1 MERIPLC
8 IPALGDEEVNAV
20 EEVLRNGWLA
30 HGPKNHEFE
39 ELFQKH
45 LNVKHAITMNSC
57 TSALHIA
64 LEALNIQGEVI
75 TPSFTWVATVNA
87 IILAGAT
94 PIFVDIDKN
103 TRNIS
108 PQAIETAIT
117 DKTEAIMVVHYG
129 GLPAD
134 MPAIIKIAQKHNL
147 RLIEDSAECLGAT
160 YNDIQVGTY
169 DMGCFSFFPTKNIT
183 TGEGGMFTTNDD
195 ALARRIRTLIAH
207 GIDSTTFARE
217 KAEKPWLRIAS
228 QYGYNFRMSNVLA
241 AIGAEQ
247 MKKLNTL
254 NAARQHIANCYIQRL
269 SKNAQ
274 IGLHHIPKGFT
285 HSWQMFTILVP
296 QNVRDPL
303 LAHLREQQI
312 EASVHFDPPVHQQE
326 PYHDIY
332 QATPLD
338 NTNLVSA
345 SLITLPIFPTMTE
358 NQVARVCDTL
368 LSYPGLQ

>member
-8 IPALGDEEVNAV
+8 IPALGDEEVHAV
-20 EEVLRNGWLA
+20 EQVIRNGWLA
-30 HGPKNHEFE
+30 HGTKNHEFE
-39 ELFQKH
+39 ALFQEY
-45 LNVKHAITMNSC
+45 LGVKHAITLNSC
-57 TSALHIA
+57 TSALHIS

-94 PIFVDIDKN
+94 PIFVDINTD

-108 PQAIETAIT
+108 PEAIEQAIT

-147 RLIEDSAECLGAT
+147 RIIEDSAECLGAS

-169 DMGCFSFFPTKNIT
+169 DVGCFSFFPTKNIT
-183 TGEGGMFTTNDD
+183 TGEGGMLTTNDD
-195 ALARRIRTLIAH
+195 KLAKHIRTVIAH

-241 AIGAEQ
+241 AIGVEQ
-247 MKKLNTL
+247 MKKLNEL
-254 NAARQHIANCYIQRL
+254 NQARQEIAHQYFRQLENLKDIDLHI
-269 SKNAQ
+269 
-274 IGLHHIPKGFT
+274 IPEGFT

-296 QNVRDPL
+296 PQIRDAL
-303 LAHLREQQI
+303 LAHLRAQNI

-326 PYHDIY
+326 PYKDIH
-332 QATPLD
+332 QATPLT

-345 SLITLPIFPTMTE
+345 SLITLPIFPGMSKD
-358 NQVARVCDTL
+358 QVDRVCYEIKCFL
-368 LSYPGLQ
+368 GNK